1 MAMTGPT
8 AAGSARRLSA
18 ARGVSAQTQARI
30 EAGLMSGR
38 LPWQVTVYLFCV
50 VIPIWFNAGP
60 LLMST
65 LRLFLMVMIIPVVI
79 RLLTGAYGRV
89 IITDWLFV
97 AHTLWMAVALGVMSP
112 EAVVTQVGSVGME
125 FLGGYAIGRA
135 YVRTPE
141 VFLALC
147 RALALI
153 VLCLAPFAVYEAQTG
168 RPLILESIARFP
180 GLRGFEIV
188 TTDKRLGL
196 ERVQG
201 TFAHPIHFGLF
212 CSVVFSLSAVAL
224 KGVVSNT
231 KRWLTAA
238 LIAGVGFLG
247 LSSGAWLAIILQIGL
262 LVWATAF
269 QKVSWRW
276 WLLIG
281 LFALAYVL
289 IDILSSRTPIRV
301 FMSYATFSAHTAY
314 WRGLIFEW
322 GLANVIGSAAK
333 GIPASP
339 LFGIGLRDW
348 IRPTYMIS
356 GSMDNFWLVMAV
368 RYGLPGFFLI
378 AIGFTTLVI
387 RTAMRNFSGDVILGQ
402 IRLAWVFTFV
412 GLTFTLSTVHVWGN
426 LYSFIFFMFGAGAWL
441 LTVVPNKI
449 IPSESQDTKPETPTR
464 TMYTRFPNKIRSN

>member
-1 MAMTGPT
+1 M
-8 AAGSARRLSA
+8 
-18 ARGVSAQTQARI
+18 
-30 EAGLMSGR
+30 
-38 LPWQVTVYLFCV
+38 
-50 VIPIWFNAGP
+50 
-60 LLMST
+60 
-65 LRLFLMVMIIPVVI
+65 
-79 RLLTGAYGRV
+79 GAYGRV

-97 AHTLWMAVALGVMSP
+97 AHTLWMAVALGVNSP

-135 YVRTPE
+135 YIRTPE

-147 RALALI
+147 RTLALI
-153 VLCLAPFAVYEAQTG
+153 VLCLTPFALYEAQTG
-168 RPLILESIARFP
+168 RPLILESIARLP

-231 KRWLTAA
+231 KRWLTAV
-238 LIAGVGFLG
+238 LVAGVGFLG

-262 LVWATAF
+262 LVWATVF

-348 IRPTYMIS
+348 IRPTYMNS

-368 RYGLPGFFLI
+368 RYGLPGFFFI
-378 AIGFTTLVI
+378 AIGFTTLLI
-387 RTAMRNFSGDVILGQ
+387 RTATRNFSGDVILGQ

-426 LYSFIFFMFGAGAWL
+426 LYSFVFFMFGAGAWL
-441 LTVVPNKI
+441 LTVVPN
-449 IPSESQDTKPETPTR
+449 PVRPAESQNTKLEAPTR